1 VLFFNGGMGATAV
14 KDGEHVLSWPSNI
27 SSTPVEIAE
36 RNSPLFF
43 RHKRMREGSGG
54 QGRHRGGLGQDVLFE
69 SRSRR
74 PIVLSFMAERTRV
87 PAPGL
92 AGGGSGGIGDV
103 RINGKK
109 VNHRRQ
115 HVLAHGD
122 TVLVS
127 TPGGGGYGPPRARA
141 KALGKRDAAR
151 GYSRK
156 GQR

>member
-1 VLFFNGGMGATAV
+1 
-14 KDGEHVLSWPSNI
+14 
-27 SSTPVEIAE
+27 
-36 RNSPLFF
+36 
-43 RHKRMREGSGG
+43 MREASGG
-54 QGRHRGGLGQDVLFE
+54 QGRFRGGLGQDVLFE

-92 AGGGSGGIGDV
+92 AGGGAGGLGDV

-109 VNHRRQ
+109 VDHRRQ

-122 TVLVS
+122 TVLIS

-141 KALGKRDAAR
+141 QALRKRDGEL
-151 GYSRK
+151 GYSGR
-156 GQR
+156 GSGRGRERR